1 MSSGSNGE
9 GKMSQLGNLVW
20 GIADQIRG
28 VYKPAQYGSVIL
40 PFTVLRRMECVMNGH
55 RDEIRAMAAKHQPA
69 TLEVLLRKQFD
80 LHFWNTSKWTLKTL
94 LGDPENLADNLID
107 YVSAFSPNV
116 ADIFEQFGFDKTIR
130 KLDENGRLF
139 IIVESF
145 ADDVNV
151 DLHPKKVSNTA
162 MGQMFEHLIYK
173 FSTASNET
181 AGEHFTPR
189 DAIHL
194 MVDLLLAPDGD
205 ILSVPGTV
213 RTIYDPTAGTGG
225 MLSVAEEAILAMNPK
240 AKVTLAGQEL
250 NPESY
255 AMCKA
260 DMIGKGQSVDAIQ
273 RGDTL
278 KDDKHADTHFD
289 YGLSNPPYGG
299 DWKAAEEKVRKEAAQ
314 GDKGRFGAGLPRI
327 SDGQTLFLQHLISK
341 LRPAEAGVANSG
353 GRAAIVLNGSPLFTG
368 GAGSG
373 ESNIRQW
380 LIESDL
386 VDAIV
391 ALPTNMFYNTGIA
404 TYVWILDNHK
414 QGERLGKVQLIDA
427 SGFGTKMRKNLGSK
441 NKELSEADRERIVKL
456 YHDFAEGE
464 HSKILE
470 PADFGYWEITVEQPL
485 QLSFEVDEDN
495 TEAVMETKPVAKLG
509 EADQKALRAALGSL
523 SGQVFMDRPGF
534 VKALRNALTAQKT
547 ALGAPVIKAV
557 WSTVGVHD
565 PAAEVCLDA
574 KKNKEPDTDLRDT
587 ELVPFR
593 DDIDAYFEREVL
605 PHVPDAWID
614 HAKTKVGF
622 EIPFTRL
629 FYRYEPPRELGAIDA
644 DLDKVAAEIIELLQA
659 VES

>member
-1 MSSGSNGE
+1 
-9 GKMSQLGNLVW
+9 
-20 GIADQIRG
+20 
-28 VYKPAQYGSVIL
+28 
-40 PFTVLRRMECVMNGH
+40 
-55 RDEIRAMAAKHQPA
+55 
-69 TLEVLLRKQFD
+69 
-80 LHFWNTSKWTLKTL
+80 
-94 LGDPENLADNLID
+94 
-107 YVSAFSPNV
+107 
-116 ADIFEQFGFDKTIR
+116 
-130 KLDENGRLF
+130 
-139 IIVESF
+139 
-145 ADDVNV
+145 
-151 DLHPKKVSNTA
+151 
-162 MGQMFEHLIYK
+162 MFEHLIYK

-194 MVDLLLAPDGD
+194 MVDLLLAPDSD
-205 ILSVPGTV
+205 ILSVAGTV
-213 RTIYDPTAGTGG
+213 RSIYDPTAGTGG
-225 MLSVAEEAILAMNPK
+225 MLSVAEESILAMNPK
-240 AKVTLAGQEL
+240 AKVILAGQEL

-278 KDDKHADTHFD
+278 KDDKHAADQFD
-289 YGLSNPPYGG
+289 YCLSNPPYGG
-299 DWKAAEEKVRKEAAQ
+299 DWKASEAAVRKEALQ

-327 SDGQTLFLQHLISK
+327 SDGQMLFLQHLVSK
-341 LRPAEAGVANSG
+341 IRPAQAGVANSG

-386 VDAIV
+386 VDAII

-404 TYVWILDNHK
+404 TYVWLLDNHK
-414 QGERLGKVQLIDA
+414 QGERLGKIQLIDA

-441 NKELSEADRERIVKL
+441 NKELSPADRPRIAQL
-456 YHDFAEGE
+456 YADFEDNE
-464 HSKILE
+464 FSKILE

-485 QLSFEVDEDN
+485 QLRFEVDASN
-495 TEAVMETKPVAKLG
+495 TAAVMESKAVAKLD

-523 SGQVFMDRPGF
+523 VGKSWLSRPEF
-534 VKALRNALTAQKT
+534 IKALRNALTAQHV

-557 WSTVGVHD
+557 WSAVGVHD
-565 PAAEVCLDA
+565 EAAEVCLDS
-574 KKNKEPDTDLRDT
+574 KKQPEPDTDLRDT

-593 DDIDAYFEREVL
+593 DDIEAYFDREVK
-605 PHVPDAWID
+605 PHVPAAWID

-629 FYRYEPPRELGAIDA
+629 FHRYEPPRELEAIDA
-644 DLDKVAAEIIELLQA
+644 DLTRVAGEIIAMLQE
-659 VES
+659 VEG